1 MRTIASV
8 VVTTA
13 LITLAQA
20 AGKAGTF
27 DDGGHTK
34 VSAMMM
40 FLGNDK
46 KVYILDK
53 AENNEA
59 QINGHPAW
67 GSVWDIETR
76 TATTMDIR
84 TNTFCASGMHLPDG
98 SYATFGGNGAAGPNP
113 NGAASDQDEWGNNLY
128 DETYQNYDG
137 RDAIRTLTPCTDDT
151 CAWSDTTT
159 LKMQRKRW
167 YSAAEPLADGTI
179 AIMGGYVNGGYIN
192 RNYPNEDP
200 AKSGGA
206 SEPSTEFFPANG
218 REPRDMQFMIDTS
231 GLNSYAHTYLMR
243 SGKMLVQANYS
254 TALWTPETNAEE
266 RLPDMPNQIIRV
278 YPGSGG
284 VAMLPLRPTNGYN
297 PTLLFC
303 GGQGQMNERDWGDFA
318 YPYVNTWELDASKD
332 CQRLTPEP
340 LDATPV
346 AYEQDD
352 DMPEGRTMG
361 QLLALPDGKYL
372 MVNGA
377 AKGTAG
383 YSTRTLVTENFADM
397 PFGQSLAGVPT
408 LKPAI
413 YDPDA
418 PLGKRWSNKGLESA
432 TFPRLYHSVAI
443 LLPDASVL
451 IAGSNPGLDVD
462 MDAVFPT
469 TYQAEIFYPP
479 YFSAKVRPAPKGV
492 PASYTYGGAS
502 FDITIPA
509 SSYSGPSDAAAKSA
523 QVNLVRTGWTTHGM
537 NMGQRFL
544 QLDNSY
550 TVKSDGSITLHVS
563 QPPPMPE
570 VLQPGPVFTYVVIN
584 GVPSVGVYAIVGSG
598 QVEKQTL
605 LPVDALPAS
614 KGDAT
619 ATGSASAKDTN
630 DGGNLAAGA
639 KDGEEK
645 LDIKMIA
652 IIAGAAVVVI
662 ILIIVAVV
670 FIRRRRSASSTTT
683 APTTGSSSWNK
694 TEEGMGQPGAG
705 YPVNSNRDTQAS
717 GFAPLQQD
725 DRSQV
730 WGSAPMGGYKDYDSD
745 RQSNASSEYYAQQH
759 AQGQYG
765 QPPMQGQ
772 YAQQPQGQ
780 YQQEQYNY
788 AQGQQ
793 QHHPQAQPPYQQQ
806 GGGYAH

>member
-1 MRTIASV
+1 MSSGFFSHWDRA
-8 VVTTA
+8 
-13 LITLAQA
+13 
-20 AGKAGTF
+20 
-27 DDGGHTK
+27 
-34 VSAMMM
+34 
-40 FLGNDK
+40 
-46 KVYILDK
+46 
-53 AENNEA
+53 
-59 QINGHPAW
+59 
-67 GSVWDIETR
+67 DIET
-76 TATTMDIR
+76 
-84 TNTFCASGMHLPDG
+84 CS
-98 SYATFGGNGAAGPNP
+98 
-113 NGAASDQDEWGNNLY
+113 
-128 DETYQNYDG
+128 
-137 RDAIRTLTPCTDDT
+137 
-151 CAWSDTTT
+151 
-159 LKMQRKRW
+159 
-167 YSAAEPLADGTI
+167 
-179 AIMGGYVNGGYIN
+179 
-192 RNYPNEDP
+192 
-200 AKSGGA
+200 
-206 SEPSTEFFPANG
+206 
-218 REPRDMQFMIDTS
+218 
-231 GLNSYAHTYLMR
+231 
-243 SGKMLVQANYS
+243 
-254 TALWTPETNAEE
+254 ALWTPETNAEE

-303 GGQGQMNERDWGDFA
+303 GGQGQMDERDWGDFA

-340 LDATPV
+340 LDDTPV

-372 MVNGA
+372 MVNGG

-383 YSTRTLVTENFADM
+383 YAQRTLVTENFADM

-418 PLGKRWSNKGLESA
+418 PLGKRWSNKGFESA

-462 MDAVFPT
+462 LDAVYPT

-492 PASYTYGGAS
+492 PTSYTYGGAT

-509 SSYSGPSDAAAKSA
+509 SSYSGSSDAAAKSA

-544 QLDNSY
+544 QLANSY
-550 TVKSDGSITLHVS
+550 TVKSDGTITLHVS

-605 LPVDALPAS
+605 LAVAALPAS
-614 KGDAT
+614 KGDAA

-630 DGGNLAAGA
+630 DGGDLKGGSKAS
-639 KDGEEK
+639 EEEG

-652 IIAGAAVVVI
+652 IIAGIAVVVL
-662 ILIIVAVV
+662 ILVIVAIVA
-670 FIRRRRSASSTTT
+670 IRRRRQSSSTTT
-683 APTTGSSSWNK
+683 TTAPATTSWNK
-694 TEEGMGQPGAG
+694 TEEGAGPG

-730 WGSAPMGGYKDYDSD
+730 WNSAPMGGYKDYESD

-759 AQGQYG
+759 AQGHYGQQGQPQQGYGQQYG

-772 YAQQPQGQ
+772 Y
-780 YQQEQYNY
+780 QQEQYGQEQY
-788 AQGQQ
+788 HQQGQRQ
-793 QHHPQAQPPYQQQ
+793 YQQQ